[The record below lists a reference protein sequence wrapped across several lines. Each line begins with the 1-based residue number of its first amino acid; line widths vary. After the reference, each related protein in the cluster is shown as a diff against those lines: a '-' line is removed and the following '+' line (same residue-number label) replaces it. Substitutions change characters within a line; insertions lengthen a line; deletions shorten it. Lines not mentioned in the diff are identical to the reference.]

1 MYEVHVFLYLRV
13 LVCDTEEN
21 GFRSKEFNAFVS
33 AQTFDVVST

>member
-1 MYEVHVFLYLRV
+1 MYEVHVFLYLC
-13 LVCDTEEN
+13 VCDTEEK